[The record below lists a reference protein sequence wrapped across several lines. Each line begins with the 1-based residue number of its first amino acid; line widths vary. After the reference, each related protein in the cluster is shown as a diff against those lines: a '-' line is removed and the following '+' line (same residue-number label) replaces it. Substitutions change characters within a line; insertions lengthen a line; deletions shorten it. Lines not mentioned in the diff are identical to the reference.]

1 MTWLVQ
7 LISEHRLAAW
17 TILAAAVSN
26 ASCAILGCYLV
37 LRRMSLL
44 GDAISHA
51 VLPGIVVAFLFFGK
65 APLPALA
72 GAMVVGMLTTY
83 ATQALSSSG
92 GVAEDSSMG
101 IVYTSLFALGVFL
114 LTNVARNVDL
124 DPGCVLYG
132 AIEFVPLD
140 TLDICGIQLPRALL
154 PMGAALAAT
163 LVFVALLWKE
173 LKIVCFDA
181 DLALALGL
189 RSGLVHYLLMG
200 MVAVVTVAA
209 FEAVG
214 SILVVAMLIVP
225 GATAHLLTDRLD
237 RMLLYAVGVGIVSA
251 VLGYWGA
258 VYLNT
263 TVAGMMAVAAG
274 GQFALAVLLAPR
286 HGLVSKAASSFA
298 LSLRIVAEDLLAML
312 YRAEELSARST
323 EPARL
328 SWPQCAVALGGGPA
342 AWLSVLAARRRGRV
356 RVVSGLGV
364 ELTERGRES
373 ARSLVRSHRLWEAF
387 LVEYFDLPLDHLH
400 APAER
405 VEHYIG
411 PQLQESLA
419 AAVHATA
426 VDPHGREIPP
436 ADSAE
441 KTPSTPAG

>member
-1 MTWLVQ
+1 MSWFLELV
-7 LISEHRLAAW
+7 SEHRLAAW
-17 TILAAAVSN
+17 TILAGAVSN

-51 VLPGIVVAFLFFGK
+51 VLPGIVVAYLFFGK

-72 GAMVVGMLTTY
+72 GAMVVGMLTAY
-83 ATQALSSSG
+83 GTQTLTSLG

-140 TLDICGIQLPRALL
+140 TVEAFGVQIPRALL
-154 PMGAALAAT
+154 PMGAALVAT
-163 LVFVALLWKE
+163 LIFVLLLWKE
-173 LKIVCFDA
+173 LKIVSFDA
-181 DLALALGL
+181 DLASALGL
-189 RSGLVHYLLMG
+189 RSSLIYYLLMG

-225 GATAHLLTDRLD
+225 GATAHMLTDRLD
-237 RMLLYAVGVGIVSA
+237 RMLIYSIVVGVLSSI
-251 VLGYWGA
+251 LGYLGA
-258 VYLNT
+258 ICLDT

-274 GQFALAVLLAPR
+274 GQFGLAVLFAPK
-286 HGLVSKAASSFA
+286 HGLLSKAFDSFG
-298 LSLRIVAEDLLAML
+298 LSLRIVSEDLLAML
-312 YRAEELSARST
+312 YRAEELSAKTS
-323 EPARL
+323 EPERL
-328 SWPQCAVALGGGPA
+328 SWMQCAVALGGGPA
-342 AWLSVLAARRRGRV
+342 AWLAVPAAWRRRQIGIV
-356 RVVSGLGV
+356 GPLDI
-364 ELTERGRES
+364 ELTERGRHS

-387 LVEYFDLPLDHLH
+387 LVEYFELPLDHLH

-411 PQLQESLA
+411 PQLQEKLA
-419 AAVHATA
+419 EAVHAA
-426 VDPHGREIPP
+426 GVDPHGRAIPP
-436 ADSAE
+436 STIDSE
-441 KTPSTPAG
+441 PAK

>member
-1 MTWLVQ
+1 
-7 LISEHRLAAW
+7 
-17 TILAAAVSN
+17 
-26 ASCAILGCYLV
+26 
-37 LRRMSLL
+37 
-44 GDAISHA
+44 
-51 VLPGIVVAFLFFGK
+51 
-65 APLPALA
+65 
-72 GAMVVGMLTTY
+72 MLTAY
-83 ATQALSSSG
+83 GTQTLSSLG

-114 LTNVARNVDL
+114 LTNLARNVDL

-140 TLDICGIQLPRALL
+140 TLNVGGFQLPRALL

-163 LVFVALLWKE
+163 LVFVVLLWKE
-173 LKIVCFDA
+173 LKIVSFDA
-181 DLALALGL
+181 DLALALGM
-189 RSGLVHYLLMG
+189 RSGLIHYLLMG

-237 RMLLYAVGVGIVSA
+237 RMLALAVGVGVLSA
-251 VLGYWGA
+251 ILGYAGA
-258 VYLNT
+258 IYLDT

-274 GQFALAVLLAPR
+274 GQFAAAVLLAPR
-286 HGLVSKAASSFA
+286 HGLLSKVASSFA
-298 LSLRIVAEDLLAML
+298 LSLRIVSEDLLAML
-312 YRAEELSARST
+312 YRAEELSTRST

-328 SWPQCAVALGGGPA
+328 SWLQCAVALGGGLAAWLAVPA
-342 AWLSVLAARRRGRV
+342 AWRRRQV
-356 RVVSGLGV
+356 RVARSLGV
-364 ELTERGRES
+364 ELTDRGRES

-419 AAVHATA
+419 AAVRASA

-436 ADSAE
+436 PTSE
-441 KTPSTPAG
+441 AGNAK